1 MNVKRLYRSRNDV
14 ILGGVCG
21 GLAKYFNVDPTIVRF
36 VFILLLF
43 LGGSGFWIYLVL
55 WIITPLE
62 PAPSSN
68 AVVEVKPSQAS
79 PAATEKES
87 SNNQPKN

>member
-62 PAPSSN
+62 PVPSSN
-68 AVVEVKPSQAS
+68 AVVEVKPSQDS
-79 PAATEKES
+79 PTTTEQES
-87 SNNQPKN
+87 SKNQSKK